1 MKYKNSHAYVVGV
14 SHTERINQ
22 VRLLGVGPTFYL
34 LSKLPCL
41 LLSIINQRLYLS
53 QLKAQWL
60 PSDS

>member
-34 LSKLPCL
+34 LS
-41 LLSIINQRLYLS
+41 
-53 QLKAQWL
+53 
-60 PSDS
+60 